1 MAITTENTATGDG
14 STTDF
19 SFTFPY
25 IKESD
30 VKVTVTDANGD
41 PQPNTDFSFANAT
54 TLSLEEAPLS
64 GRTVRIFRDTDTENP
79 STTFFAG
86 SAIRAQDLNN
96 NTNQV
101 LYSAQE
107 RFVRDL
113 DKTGDTMTGD
123 LTLDDSN
130 IVFEGSTDD
139 DIVTT
144 LTAVDPT
151 DSSKTVRLPNVSG
164 FVPVLDT
171 ASTTAITATPEEIN
185 TLDGYT
191 GEVGDLNKLDGVT
204 DGTVAASKVVIVD
217 SDRDIDNFRNVG
229 ATGNITAS
237 GTVTAAGGSFSAA
250 VAMGNNKIT
259 GLGAPTGDNDA
270 ATKTYVDGVAL
281 DSSVPAGQKGADVD
295 AVTSARWQIISVSTP
310 QQITENL
317 DYSAYGTNINH
328 MLIGDVELGE
338 DVELTIGEG
347 SVLSIF
353 KPG

>member
-30 VKVTVTDANGD
+30 VKVTITDANGV

-123 LTLDDSN
+123 LNLDASN
-130 IVFEGSTDD
+130 IVFEGSSDD

-144 LTAVDPT
+144 LTAVEPT
-151 DSSKTVRLPNVSG
+151 DSSKTVQLPNVSG

-191 GEVGDLNKLDGVT
+191 GEVGDLNNLDGVT
-204 DGTVAASKVVIVD
+204 NGTVAASKVVVVD
-217 SDRDIDNFRNVG
+217 SDKDIDGFRNVT
-229 ATGNITAS
+229 AT
-237 GTVTAAGGSFSAA
+237 GTVTAGGGSFSGA
-250 VAMGNNKIT
+250 VAMGSNKIT
-259 GLGAPTGDNDA
+259 GLAAPTADNDA

-281 DSSVPAGQKGADVD
+281 DSSVPAGPKGADID
-295 AVTSARWQIISVSTP
+295 ANTSARWQVLSVSTP
-310 QQITENL
+310 QVIEEDL
-317 DYSAYGTNINH
+317 DYSANGTNINH
-328 MLIGDVELGE
+328 MLIGDVELDE
-338 DVELTIGEG
+338 DVELTIGDG